1 MAKWLQ
7 NIVFDFADNVVLLGS
22 SAGGLQLALIKGR
35 KEEEIDRWIGATA
48 AVMRTL
54 HQVIVIKGRNECKKA
69 KPYPSLAYYHKI

>member
-7 NIVFDFADNVVLLGS
+7 NIVFDSADNVVLLGS
-22 SAGGLQLALIKGR
+22 SAGGLALIKGR

-54 HQVIVIKGRNECKKA
+54 HQVIVIKGRDECKKA